1 MDVLQPG
8 ELLSGRYKLHQKLG
22 HGGFGAVWSAEDLA
36 MPSNPPVAVKVLLPQ
51 LHENRRL
58 VDRFTNEA
66 EVLLDLHHPNIV
78 RAYDFFS
85 DKDRLCLVLELLDG
99 EELTALLST
108 KSQQKH
114 ILDVDLIRD
123 VFEQLCQGV
132 AAAHEVGVLHR
143 DLKPQNIMLLN
154 AQADS
159 LLLKQVKILDF
170 GLAKLLDGEQ
180 SDATT
185 IGRRFGSYMYMS
197 PEQVA
202 GTHTDQRADI
212 FSLGCI
218 LFELLTARR
227 TWARDPN
234 TREATPFDRP
244 IRKNEQN
251 SPPQIFNRIMNAPR
265 PVPSQYRSGLPTAL
279 DELVAAAL
287 SVSKEAR
294 PATVTELLG
303 AFHEAVV
310 QWMPTIADARPLDR
324 PDTYNLADARLPLL
338 GDAAPPPLTTQAK
351 PAVLTLADPAAQ
363 PAAQPASHISAAPT
377 APLRAPQT
385 VSASLDVVP
394 LVTPNQSSRSTAWL
408 LVGAALMLLALG
420 FVLGK
425 VSSPNKPPQVASPKV
440 NPAPPK
446 PSVSVSVS
454 PPRSPPRSVVNAPEP
469 PRAIRPARKRVER
482 RPARP
487 SRPAPTEL
495 QKLKAQLRQ
504 GKLSAAQMERIGHR
518 LELLAQA
525 QTTRSVQKRVE
536 RLVKSSLFA
545 GDVNGLLQ
553 AAKLLE

>member
-1 MDVLQPG
+1 
-8 ELLSGRYKLHQKLG
+8 
-22 HGGFGAVWSAEDLA
+22 

-99 EELTALLST
+99 EELTALLSA

-154 AQADS
+154 SQADS

-202 GTHTDQRADI
+202 GAHTDQRADI

-244 IRKNEQN
+244 IRKNEEN
-251 SPPQIFNRIMNAPR
+251 SPPQIFNRIMNGPR
-265 PVPSQYRSGLPTAL
+265 PAPSQYRSGLPTAL

-294 PATVTELLG
+294 PATVTELLS

-338 GDAAPPPLTTQAK
+338 EDAAPPPLTTQAK

-363 PAAQPASHISAAPT
+363 PGSRLSAAPT

-394 LVTPNQSSRSTAWL
+394 LVTPSQSSRSTAWL
-408 LVGAALMLLALG
+408 LAGAALMLLAMG

-425 VSSPNKPPQVASPKV
+425 VSSPHKPPQVASPKV
-440 NPAPPK
+440 SSAPPK
-446 PSVSVSVS
+446 PSVSVSPPSS
-454 PPRSPPRSVVNAPEP
+454 PPSPPRSVVNAPEP
-469 PRAIRPARKRVER
+469 PRAPRPAVKRKRVER

-504 GKLSAAQMERIGHR
+504 GKLSAAQMERIGNR

-525 QTTRSVQKRVE
+525 QSTRSVQKRVE